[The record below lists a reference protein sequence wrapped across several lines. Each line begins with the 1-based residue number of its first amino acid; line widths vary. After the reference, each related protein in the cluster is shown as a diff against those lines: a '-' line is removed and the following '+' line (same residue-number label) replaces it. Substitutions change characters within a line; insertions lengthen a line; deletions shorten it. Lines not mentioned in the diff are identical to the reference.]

1 MHPTGHQPGSEWIAQ
16 YATPPKPNTDK
27 VAQLGWEHGLPPQ
40 FQPQPTQLPPGMANW
55 PTPQHPISASA
66 FPPMTVPPIQ
76 PPSMPIAET
85 QPRPP
90 TAPLPPGEV
99 VYSVIRIA
107 RQDRGEFVF
116 VATEGVFADKDKA
129 FAFAS
134 SRGEKNWWEKIMGS
148 DCWCERGVHETVLYS
163 N

>member
-1 MHPTGHQPGSEWIAQ
+1 MQNDWQGFAQ
-16 YATPPKPNTDK
+16 PKPNTDK
-27 VAQLGWEHGLPPQ
+27 IAQLGWEHGLPAHFP
-40 FQPQPTQLPPGMANW
+40 PGQLPQGMGVLNT
-55 PTPQHPISASA
+55 PTPQGVQPQHN
-66 FPPMTVPPIQ
+66 FPPITVPPIQ
-76 PPSMPIAET
+76 
-85 QPRPP
+85 
-90 TAPLPPGEV
+90 LPPMAVTEAQALPQPQASVAPPPQPQGNTVWAV
-99 VYSVIRIA
+99 VKIGRM
-107 RQDRGEFVF
+107 DRGEFVF